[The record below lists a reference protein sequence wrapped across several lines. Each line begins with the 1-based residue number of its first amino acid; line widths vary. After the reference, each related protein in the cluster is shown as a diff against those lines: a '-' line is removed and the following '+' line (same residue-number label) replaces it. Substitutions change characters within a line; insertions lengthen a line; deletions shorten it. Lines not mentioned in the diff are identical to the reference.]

1 MPADLSVLLR
11 DAADDVP
18 IAAPD
23 LDAVA
28 GVARQRTRI
37 ARVRAGAVVTVVAAI
52 ALAASSVRTT
62 GDETDVAS
70 SPPTTS
76 STGRAIVAFANAA
89 LDERIVVFAPAD
101 APGAGRIASI
111 RGSEVDVVGEAPTSH
126 GDFPHPVLNV
136 GDRLVWSDGTT
147 AWSSPADLH
156 GQLERVGE
164 ASFLVPAVEAD
175 RVWLVD
181 GGRAMVEVTV
191 DGLVTDELA
200 LDAAT
205 WPIREVETGMLV
217 DVGGRVAV
225 LGERGELGPTFP
237 GVAVA
242 ASATHVVTGA
252 GTIADVRSGDLSGIG
267 VPGWTFAEPALD
279 VAFSND
285 GRRLA
290 YLTGPSG
297 TRLAALVVVDLGSGE
312 VVQRAR
318 LQSVDHPGRLRW
330 SPQDDALY
338 LLDLRPSTV
347 DGARRVIGV
356 PAGGAPQTVARFG
369 SGGAGYHWLAVADDR

>member
-18 IAAPD
+18 ISALD

-28 GVARQRTRI
+28 GVARRRTRI
-37 ARVRAGAVVTVVAAI
+37 ARVRAGAVVTVAAAI
-52 ALAASSVRTT
+52 ALATSSVGTT
-62 GDETDVAS
+62 SDETDVAS
-70 SPPTTS
+70 SPPTS
-76 STGRAIVAFANAA
+76 STGPAIVAFANAA
-89 LDERIVVFAPAD
+89 LDERVVVFAPAGT
-101 APGAGRIASI
+101 PGAGRIASI
-111 RGSEVDVVGEAPTSH
+111 RGSEVDVVGEAPASH
-126 GDFPHPVLNV
+126 GDFPHPVLTV
-136 GDRLVWSDGTT
+136 GDRLVWADGTA
-147 AWSSPADLH
+147 AWSSAADLR
-156 GQLERVGE
+156 GPLERIGE

-181 GGRAMVEVTV
+181 DGRAMVEVTV
-191 DGLVTDELA
+191 DGRVTDELA

-225 LGERGELGPTFP
+225 LGERGELGPAFP

-242 ASATHVVTGA
+242 ASPTHVVTGA
-252 GTIADVRSGDLSGIG
+252 GTIADVRSGELSGIG

-290 YLTGPSG
+290 YITGPSG
-297 TRLAALVVVDLGSGE
+297 TRLAALVVVDLGTGE

-318 LQSVDHPGRLRW
+318 LQSVDHPSGLRW

-356 PAGGAPQTVARFG
+356 PVGGAPQTVARFG
-369 SGGAGYHWLAVADDR
+369 SGGGGYYWLAVAD